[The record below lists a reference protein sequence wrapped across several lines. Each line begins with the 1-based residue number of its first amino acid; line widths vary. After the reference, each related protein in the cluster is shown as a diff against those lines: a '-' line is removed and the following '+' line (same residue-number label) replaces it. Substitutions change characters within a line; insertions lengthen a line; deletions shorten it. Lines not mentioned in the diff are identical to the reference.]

1 VIDVDRPQSRG
12 PAPSIVGSCESCVI
26 CASCGRHEG
35 LLPEQSLTS
44 TPAGLYLCPDC
55 RKRARRRAPKRLVA
69 AFRAGATHRAG
80 AFAMAGSRARAAGSQ
95 ARASAVARSRARAS
109 AVAGSL
115 ARAFVLAGSRARGSQ
130 LARFWWRGFALAGG
144 AVLAV
149 ALVIAVAG
157 GLWGARGRG
166 TEGAAQ
172 GMAQPPPSTAP
183 LRAAATAGA
192 TTVQPSNGP
201 AKGPA
206 NVTPSTTPD
215 PPVIAFQAGEPAV
228 VRWRG
233 NYGETRMQVIVPV
246 RNQGKGWIE
255 IPRSGS
261 TYRLLQKGKEVASG
275 VFTAALPATFGP
287 GQTAYLVDTLSAAF
301 VSPSGSVSTKAD
313 IKAIASTPPLPTFSV
328 TDLQASVGAAG
339 GLRVEGRVH
348 NDGQAP
354 AAWVIAGAVAV
365 SADGRPLGA
374 VYDPSTIGGLEPG
387 SSVRFVC
394 EYPGAPPLGKAARLH
409 GVAFDAIDGPGG

>member
-1 VIDVDRPQSRG
+1 VIDADRPQSER
-12 PAPSIVGSCESCVI
+12 PVASFVGFCEPCGRRL

-35 LLPEQSLTS
+35 QVPEEGLTS

-55 RKRARRRAPKRLVA
+55 ARRARPRAPKRLLA
-69 AFRAGATHRAG
+69 AIRAGATSRARG
-80 AFAMAGSRARAAGSQ
+80 SAVARSWPRGWAVAGSRAR
-95 ARASAVARSRARAS
+95 RSAVA
-109 AVAGSL
+109 VG
-115 ARAFVLAGSRARGSQ
+115 
-130 LARFWWRGFALAGG
+130 AL
-144 AVLAV
+144 LAV
-149 ALVIAVAG
+149 ALAIAVLAG
-157 GLWGARGRG
+157 LSGARGRG
-166 TEGAAQ
+166 SSSAAQ
-172 GMAQPPPSTAP
+172 GLTEPPPSSAAG
-183 LRAAATAGA
+183 RAAAAAGA
-192 TTVQPSNGP
+192 TTVEPSNGP
-201 AKGPA
+201 ASRPA
-206 NVTPSTTPD
+206 SVMPSTTPD
-215 PPVIAFQAGEPAV
+215 GPAIAVQAGEPV
-228 VRWRG
+228 VARWRG

-261 TYRLLQKGKEVASG
+261 TYRLLQKGKEIASG

-287 GQTAYLVDTLSAAF
+287 GQTAYLVDTLSATF

-313 IKAIASTPPLPTFSV
+313 IKAIPSEPPAPTFSV
-328 TDLQASVGAAG
+328 TDLHASVGAAG

-365 SADGRPLGA
+365 GADGRPLGA
-374 VYDPSTIGGLEPG
+374 VYDPSNIGRLEPG

-394 EYPGAPPLGKAARLH
+394 EYPGAPPLAKAARLH